1 MCSPPTARSSYAP
14 TVTTCV
20 APTVAVSAL
29 LTVAALAAPTVVGGA
44 APTVATG
51 AAPTVAT
58 GATRTVAFTT
68 AMIVGAW
75 VEAIAAITCGRIA
88 SRRACTDVR
97 YKKARTRLRDEC
109 HLQQYSAWRLDKTN

>member
-51 AAPTVAT
+51 A
-58 GATRTVAFTT
+58 TRTVAVTT

-88 SRRACTDVR
+88 SRSAFTDVR